1 MVGLEPTL
9 LSEQDFESVPCMFEL
24 VCYCSHMSARNQG
37 KTRLPASFQANTSEH
52 AKAGMNSKSVRKV
65 SGADTARKSIGKA
78 DARYWLQAGK
88 LFADSRYGGSLSCK
102 IQVHGRRESF
112 PLRTANKNA
121 AASKA
126 SRIYGDVIA
135 LGWDAALVK
144 HKPETAK
151 AAKIGTVGALI
162 ECATRLS
169 SARRESMTTYCQ
181 ALRRL
186 ASGVLGLKDANKRH
200 PLQAPQ
206 WRAKVDSVPLD
217 KLTPAGVL
225 AFKNSF
231 LKTARAPEARNSAAV
246 SFNALLR
253 NSKAL
258 LSKKL
263 RPFIEKEITLPQ
275 SLWFEGVSREKE
287 PSLRYHSKI
296 DAGQILAAAHAEL
309 AVEQPEVFKALLLT
323 LACGLRRS
331 EADALLWRQFDF
343 DAGTLSI
350 ADTEH
355 KALKSSDSAGV
366 IGLDAELVAILR
378 GFRARAKS
386 EFVLEAAL
394 RRRAAPKRNYRA
406 DVHFEALLQW
416 LRAKGVPGIRPIHT
430 MRKEIGSII
439 ASRDGI
445 FAASRFLRHSDIGI
459 TSRLYA
465 DSKKPVCAGLGALLT
480 ARADNVVEAEF
491 KAVEPAS
498 KSKRQAR
505 HRAL

>member
-1 MVGLEPTL
+1 
-9 LSEQDFESVPCMFEL
+9 
-24 VCYCSHMSARNQG
+24 
-37 KTRLPASFQANTSEH
+37 
-52 AKAGMNSKSVRKV
+52 MNSKSVREM
-65 SGADTARKSIGKA
+65 SGGDASRKAIGKA

-102 IQVHGRRESF
+102 IQVMGRRESF
-112 PLRTANKNA
+112 PLRTPNKNA
-121 AASKA
+121 AAAKA
-126 SRIYGDVIA
+126 AKIYGDVVV
-135 LGWDAALVK
+135 LGWEAALLK

-151 AAKIGTVGALI
+151 AASVATVGALI
-162 ECATRLS
+162 EAATRLS

-181 ALRRL
+181 ALRRI
-186 ASGVLGLKDANKRH
+186 ASGVLGLEDAGKRH

-206 WRAKVDSVPLD
+206 WRAKVDSIPLD

-225 AFKNSF
+225 AFKNVF
-231 LKTARAPEARNSAAV
+231 LKAAQAPEARNSAAV

-263 RPFIEKEITLPQ
+263 RPFIEKEFTLPQ
-275 SLWFEGVSREKE
+275 PLWFEGVPREKE
-287 PSLRYHSKI
+287 PSLRYHSRI
-296 DAGQILAAAHAEL
+296 DAGQILAAAHLEL

-343 DAGTLSI
+343 DTGTLSI

-355 KALKSSDSAGV
+355 KALKSADSAGV
-366 IGLDAELVAILR
+366 IGLDAELVAMLR
-378 GFRARAKS
+378 GYGARAKG
-386 EFVLEAAL
+386 EFVLEAMP
-394 RRRAAPKRNYRA
+394 RRRPAAKRKYRA

-416 LRAKGVPGIRPIHT
+416 LRTKGVPGIRPIHT

-439 ASRDGI
+439 ASREGI

-465 DSKKPVCAGLGALLT
+465 DSKKPVCAGLGELLT
-480 ARADNVVEAEF
+480 ARPTNQSRV
-491 KAVEPAS
+491 
-498 KSKRQAR
+498 
-505 HRAL
+505 